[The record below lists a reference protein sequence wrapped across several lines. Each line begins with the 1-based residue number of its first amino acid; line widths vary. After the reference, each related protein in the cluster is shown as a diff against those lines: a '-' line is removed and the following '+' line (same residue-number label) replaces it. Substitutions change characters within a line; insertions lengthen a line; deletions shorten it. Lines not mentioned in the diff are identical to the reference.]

1 MVLNSESFKSS
12 DLMYLEYADRIVKS
26 LDQDDDWN
34 VWFEFYFGDT
44 YDVVINLQEKKISFV
59 NSYFQEAYLYPE
71 RYLENPAIIYKGLY
85 LKSFEF
91 PNTVEDDHK
100 NYSNTDCINFVKDFI
115 LGNFFVRE
123 SPEYQYH
130 FFFQDQLICSTD
142 FEVIKDLNFKKL
154 LFEQTESEDKVIKE
168 IAMNSFK
175 TMIYNDPKKLLEIY
189 FRINKSD
196 SYSLQFPI
204 QIFEYIFG
212 ADFLLET
219 IAKFSFDDLDI
230 NKNSCLIYSKKDNGD
245 YHIKDLRNYFSS
257 NKEKVSEETFGKLND
272 FCLSMIF
279 DFDNSSEEKK
289 IFYNM
294 NDVFLEFIIRNL
306 GDKNPK
312 NSKCQREREFIKQ
325 MINESLV
332 VISNKENSYVNMT
345 PVHQTFALLQIKK

>member
-1 MVLNSESFKSS
+1 MVLNSKSIKSS
-12 DLMYLEYADRIVKS
+12 DLMYTEYVNKIVKS

-34 VWFEFYFGDT
+34 VWFEFYFGDE

-71 RYLENPAIIYKGLY
+71 KYFENPGIIYKGLY
-85 LKSFEF
+85 LKGFEF
-91 PNTVEDDHK
+91 PSPVEDNCE
-100 NYSNTDCINFVKDFI
+100 NYSKADCIDFVKDYI
-115 LGNFFVRE
+115 IRGFFVRE
-123 SPEYQYH
+123 SPEYKYH
-130 FFFQDQLICSTD
+130 FGFQDRLVCSSD
-142 FEVIKDLNFKKL
+142 FEIIKDLNFKKL
-154 LFEQTESEDKVIKE
+154 LSEQTESEDKVIKG

-189 FRINKSD
+189 FLINKSD

-204 QIFEYIFG
+204 KNFEYVFG
-212 ADFLLET
+212 SDFLLET

-279 DFDNSSEEKK
+279 DFDKK
-289 IFYNM
+289 KKFYNM

-325 MINESLV
+325 MMNESLT
-332 VISNKENSYVNMT
+332 VISKKENNNVANMIAI
-345 PVHQTFALLQIKK
+345 HHTFALLQMKK

>member
-1 MVLNSESFKSS
+1 MVLKSESVESS
-12 DLMYLEYADRIVKS
+12 DLMYLEYANRIVKS

-71 RYLENPAIIYKGLY
+71 KHLDNPGIIYKGFY
-85 LKSFEF
+85 LKGFEF
-91 PNTVEDDHK
+91 PNTVKDDCE
-100 NYSNTDCINFVKDFI
+100 NYSNADCIEFVKDYI
-115 LGNFFVRE
+115 LRAFFLRD

-130 FFFQDQLICSTD
+130 FGFQDRLICSSNFD
-142 FEVIKDLNFKKL
+142 IIKDLNFKKL

-168 IAMNSFK
+168 IAINSFK

-204 QIFEYIFG
+204 QIFEYIFSV
-212 ADFLLET
+212 DFLFE
-219 IAKFSFDDLDI
+219 IISKVSFDDLNI

-245 YHIKDLRNYFSS
+245 YHIKDLRDYFSS
-257 NKEKVSEETFGKLND
+257 NKEKVSEETFEKLNN
-272 FCLSMIF
+272 FCVSMIF
-279 DFDNSSEEKK
+279 SFYKK
-289 IFYNM
+289 GNFYSI

-306 GDKNPK
+306 SDKNPK
-312 NSKCQREREFIKQ
+312 NSKCQRERKFIKQ
-325 MINESLV
+325 MINEYLA
-332 VISNKENSYVNMT
+332 VISKKENNNVNMLG
-345 PVHQTFALLQIKK
+345 VRQAFELLEIRM

>member
-1 MVLNSESFKSS
+1 
-12 DLMYLEYADRIVKS
+12 
-26 LDQDDDWN
+26 
-34 VWFEFYFGDT
+34 
-44 YDVVINLQEKKISFV
+44 
-59 NSYFQEAYLYPE
+59 
-71 RYLENPAIIYKGLY
+71 
-85 LKSFEF
+85 
-91 PNTVEDDHK
+91 
-100 NYSNTDCINFVKDFI
+100 
-115 LGNFFVRE
+115 
-123 SPEYQYH
+123 
-130 FFFQDQLICSTD
+130 
-142 FEVIKDLNFKKL
+142 
-154 LFEQTESEDKVIKE
+154 
-168 IAMNSFK
+168 MNSFK
-175 TMIYNDPKKLLEIY
+175 TMIYNDSKKLLEIY

-212 ADFLLET
+212 ADFILET

-345 PVHQTFALLQIKK
+345 PVHQTFALLQMKK

>member
-1 MVLNSESFKSS
+1 MVLNSKNVKSS
-12 DLMYLEYADRIVKS
+12 NLMYTEYVNKIVKS
-26 LDQDDDWN
+26 LDQDDDWA
-34 VWFEFYFGDT
+34 VWFEFYFGDE
-44 YDVVINLQEKKISFV
+44 YDVLINLQEKKISFV
-59 NSYFQEAYLYPE
+59 NSYFQEAYMYPE
-71 RYLENPAIIYKGLY
+71 KHFENPGIIYKGLY
-85 LKSFEF
+85 LKGFEF
-91 PNTVEDDHK
+91 PTTVGDDCK
-100 NYSNTDCINFVKDFI
+100 NYSNTDCIEFVKSNI
-115 LGNFFVRE
+115 LRAFFVRE

-130 FFFQDQLICSTD
+130 FGFQDRLICSSD
-142 FEVIKDLNFKKL
+142 FDVIKDLNFKKL

-212 ADFLLET
+212 LDFLLET
-219 IAKFSFDDLDI
+219 ISKFSFDDLNI

-245 YHIKDLRNYFSS
+245 YYIKDLRDYFSS
-257 NKEKVSEETFGKLND
+257 NKEKVSEETLEKLND

-279 DFDNSSEEKK
+279 DFDKK
-289 IFYNM
+289 KKFYNM

-312 NSKCQREREFIKQ
+312 NSKCQREREFIIQ
-325 MINESLV
+325 MINESLAT
-332 VISNKENSYVNMT
+332 ISKKENNNVANMIAI
-345 PVHQTFALLQIKK
+345 HHTFALLQMKK

>member
-26 LDQDDDWN
+26 LDQDEDWN

-71 RYLENPAIIYKGLY
+71 RYLENPGIIYKGLY
-85 LKSFEF
+85 LKGFEF

-100 NYSNTDCINFVKDFI
+100 NYSNNDCINFVKDFI
-115 LGNFFVRE
+115 LKNFFVRE
-123 SPEYQYH
+123 SPEYQYS
-130 FFFQDQLICSTD
+130 FFFQDHLICSSD

-168 IAMNSFK
+168 IAINSFK

-189 FRINKSD
+189 FLINKSD

-204 QIFEYIFG
+204 QNFEYIFG
-212 ADFLLET
+212 VDFLLKT
-219 IAKFSFDDLDI
+219 IAKLSFDDLNI

-245 YHIKDLRNYFSS
+245 YHIKDLRDYFSS
-257 NKEKVSEETFGKLND
+257 IKEKVSEETFEKLND

-279 DFDNSSEEKK
+279 SFYKK
-289 IFYNM
+289 GNFYSI

-306 GDKNPK
+306 SDKNPK
-312 NSKCQREREFIKQ
+312 NSKCQRDRKFIKQ
-325 MINESLV
+325 MINEYLA
-332 VISNKENSYVNMT
+332 VISKKENNNVNMLG
-345 PVHQTFALLQIKK
+345 VRQAFELLEIRM

>member
-1 MVLNSESFKSS
+1 MIGMFGLSFI
-12 DLMYLEYADRIVKS
+12 LVTHTIS
-26 LDQDDDWN
+26 LS
-34 VWFEFYFGDT
+34 
-44 YDVVINLQEKKISFV
+44 ICKKKKISFV

-71 RYLENPAIIYKGLY
+71 RYLENPGIIYKGLY
-85 LKSFEF
+85 LKCFEF

-100 NYSNTDCINFVKDFI
+100 NYSNRDCINFVKDFI

-123 SPEYQYH
+123 SPEYQYN
-130 FFFQDQLICSTD
+130 FFFQDNLICSSD
-142 FEVIKDLNFKKL
+142 FEVIKDLNFKNL

-168 IAMNSFK
+168 IAINSFK
-175 TMIYNDPKKLLEIY
+175 TMVYNDPKKLLEIY

-196 SYSLQFPI
+196 SYSLQFSI

-219 IAKFSFDDLDI
+219 IAKLSFDDLNI

-245 YHIKDLRNYFSS
+245 YHIKDLRDYFSS
-257 NKEKVSEETFGKLND
+257 NKEKVSEETFEKLND

-279 DFDNSSEEKK
+279 YFDKK
-289 IFYNM
+289 KKFYNM

-312 NSKCQREREFIKQ
+312 SSKCQREREFIKQ
-325 MINESLV
+325 MMNESLAA
-332 VISNKENSYVNMT
+332 ISKKENNNVANMVA
-345 PVHQTFALLQIKK
+345 VHQTFALLQMKR

>member
-1 MVLNSESFKSS
+1 MVLNSKSIKSS
-12 DLMYLEYADRIVKS
+12 DLMYVEYADRIVKS

-44 YDVVINLQEKKISFV
+44 YDVVINLEAKKISFV

-71 RYLENPAIIYKGLY
+71 KHFENPGIIYKGLY
-85 LKSFEF
+85 LKGLDF
-91 PNTVEDDHK
+91 PNAVEDNCE
-100 NYSNTDCINFVKDFI
+100 NYSKVDCIEFVKDYI
-115 LGNFFVRE
+115 LRAFFVKE
-123 SPEYQYH
+123 SPEYKHH
-130 FFFQDQLICSTD
+130 FGFQDRNICSSD
-142 FEVIKDLNFKKL
+142 FEIIKNLNFKKL
-154 LFEQTESEDKVIKE
+154 LFKQIESEDEVIKE
-168 IAMNSFK
+168 IAINSFK
-175 TMIYNDPKKLLEIY
+175 TMVYNDPKKLLEIY

-219 IAKFSFDDLDI
+219 ISKLSFDDLNI

-245 YHIKDLRNYFSS
+245 YHIKDLRDYFLN
-257 NKEKVSEETFGKLND
+257 NKEKVSEETFEKLND

-279 DFDNSSEEKK
+279 DFNKK
-289 IFYNM
+289 KKFYGM

-312 NSKCQREREFIKQ
+312 SSKCQREREFIKQ
-325 MINESLV
+325 MMNESLAA
-332 VISNKENSYVNMT
+332 ISKKENNNVANMVA
-345 PVHQTFALLQIKK
+345 VHQTFALLQMKR

>member
-26 LDQDDDWN
+26 LDQDDNWD

-59 NSYFQEAYLYPE
+59 NSYFQEAYMHPE
-71 RYLENPAIIYKGLY
+71 KHFENPGIIYKGLY
-85 LKSFEF
+85 LKGFEF
-91 PNTVEDDHK
+91 PNSVEDNCE
-100 NYSNTDCINFVKDFI
+100 NYSNRDCINFVKDFI
-115 LGNFFVRE
+115 IGNFFVRE
-123 SPEYQYH
+123 SPEYQYN
-130 FFFQDQLICSTD
+130 FFFQDNLICSSD
-142 FEVIKDLNFKKL
+142 FEVIKDLNFKNL

-168 IAMNSFK
+168 IAINSFK
-175 TMIYNDPKKLLEIY
+175 TMVYNDPKKLLEIY

-219 IAKFSFDDLDI
+219 IAKLSFDDLNI

-245 YHIKDLRNYFSS
+245 YHIKDLRDYFSS
-257 NKEKVSEETFGKLND
+257 NKEKVSEETFEKLND

-279 DFDNSSEEKK
+279 YFDKK
-289 IFYNM
+289 KKFYNM

-312 NSKCQREREFIKQ
+312 SSKCQREREFIKQ
-325 MINESLV
+325 MMNESLAA
-332 VISNKENSYVNMT
+332 ISKKENNNVANMVA
-345 PVHQTFALLQIKK
+345 VHQTFALLQMKR

>member
-1 MVLNSESFKSS
+1 M
-12 DLMYLEYADRIVKS
+12 
-26 LDQDDDWN
+26 DQDDNWD

-59 NSYFQEAYLYPE
+59 NSYFQEAYMHPE
-71 RYLENPAIIYKGLY
+71 KHFENPGIIYKGLY
-85 LKSFEF
+85 LKGFEF
-91 PNTVEDDHK
+91 PNTVDDDHK
-100 NYSNTDCINFVKDFI
+100 NYSNRDCINFVKDFI
-115 LGNFFVRE
+115 IGNFFVRE
-123 SPEYQYH
+123 SPEYQYN
-130 FFFQDQLICSTD
+130 FFFQDNLICSSD
-142 FEVIKDLNFKKL
+142 FEVIKDLNFKNL

-168 IAMNSFK
+168 IAINSFK
-175 TMIYNDPKKLLEIY
+175 TMVYNDPKKLLEIY

-219 IAKFSFDDLDI
+219 IAKLSFDDLNI

-245 YHIKDLRNYFSS
+245 YHIKDLRDYFSS
-257 NKEKVSEETFGKLND
+257 NKEKVSEETFEKLND

-279 DFDNSSEEKK
+279 YFDKK
-289 IFYNM
+289 KKFYNM

-312 NSKCQREREFIKQ
+312 SSKCQREREFIKQ
-325 MINESLV
+325 MMNESLAA
-332 VISNKENSYVNMT
+332 ISKKENNNVANMVA
-345 PVHQTFALLQIKK
+345 VHQTFALLQMKR